1 MGTIISLRVAGT
13 DIAWAKNGPGEN
25 YGPLFQDND
34 LTRLRSEQLDYDRV
48 DPNDPDLARE
58 EMAFA
63 KQLSGLVPRLELLGF
78 TLEQVEAEYSQAT
91 QEHAGETEALDEES
105 ERSSPRLMTFPEFC
119 AFVSSHPIGELD
131 DTFVGSM
138 DGDAT
143 RRREGRFF
151 GKALKQRIPR
161 DWNYGSSYSES
172 SYFASLMMFL
182 HPYSILRLLAE
193 CPMNANA
200 QVDWQFGP
208 VVCSGWADES
218 QFLAGPR
225 RTQTFLIATEG
236 SSDTHILEHALSLLR
251 PGIKDFFR
259 FIDMRD
265 GHPFSGTGNLVR
277 FARGLAKID
286 VHNQVVFLLDNDAE
300 GMLAYKEIQSLSLPP
315 NMRATHLPPL
325 DELRA
330 IPARGPE
337 GISPMDINGRA
348 AGIECYL
355 DFDAP
360 GPPPPEIRWTN
371 YKKELNAYQGALCHK
386 QSFAKAFL
394 KQNLASLP
402 NYDVTKISKVL
413 DHIVA
418 VCTDIATRCPGRL
431 TLEVDLNSEEGQ
443 GDA

>member
-1 MGTIISLRVAGT
+1 MGTSISLRVAGT
-13 DIAWAKNGPGEN
+13 DIDWTKNGPGEN
-25 YGPLFQDND
+25 HGPLFQDND

-58 EMAFA
+58 EIAFA
-63 KQLSGLVPRLELLGF
+63 RQLSGLVLRLELLGF
-78 TLEQVEAEYSQAT
+78 TLDQVEAEYSQAT
-91 QEHAGETEALDEES
+91 QEHAEETEALDEES

-131 DTFVGSM
+131 DTFVGGM

-151 GKALKQRIPR
+151 GEGLMQRIPC
-161 DWNYGSSYSES
+161 DWDYGSSYSER

-182 HPYSILRLLAE
+182 HPYSILRVLAE

-265 GHPFSGTGNLVR
+265 GYPFTGAGNLVK
-277 FARGLAKID
+277 FAHGLAKID

-300 GMLAYKEIQSLSLPP
+300 GMLAYKKIQSLSLPP

-330 IPARGPE
+330 ILARGPE
-337 GISPMDINGRA
+337 GVSPTDINGRA
-348 AGIECYL
+348 AAIECYL

-394 KQNLASLP
+394 KQNLASLS

-418 VCTDIATRCPGRL
+418 VCTDIAVRGNLRMGRRR
-431 TLEVDLNSEEGQ
+431 T
-443 GDA
+443 